1 MEFYTLKHRYPIH
14 YVGNPTVD
22 EVTAYQKAH
31 PKNPE
36 AFMADNNLEDKP
48 VIALLAG
55 SRKQEIKDN
64 LPDMLKAASAFPDYQ
79 LVLAGAPGIAPEY
92 YKQYVGQAKVKIIFD
107 QTYRLL
113 QHAEAA
119 LVTSVRRL
127 LRQPC
132 SVFLRRFVTIHQLEK
147 WFRFCAV
154 IY

>member
-1 MEFYTLKHRYPIH
+1 MKHRYPIH

-48 VIALLAG
+48 IIALLAG

-79 LVLAGAPGIAPEY
+79 LVLAGAPGI
-92 YKQYVGQAKVKIIFD
+92 
-107 QTYRLL
+107 
-113 QHAEAA
+113 
-119 LVTSVRRL
+119 VRGSRH
-127 LRQPC
+127 
-132 SVFLRRFVTIHQLEK
+132 T
-147 WFRFCAV
+147 
-154 IY
+154 